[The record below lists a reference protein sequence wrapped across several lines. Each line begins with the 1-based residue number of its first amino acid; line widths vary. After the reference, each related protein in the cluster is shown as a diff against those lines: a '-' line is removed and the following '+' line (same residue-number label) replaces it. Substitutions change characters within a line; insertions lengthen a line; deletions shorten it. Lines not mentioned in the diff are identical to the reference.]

1 MDGSG
6 ETMDGQDDRGE
17 TVDGDPFPASATG
30 TATRS
35 GDAAPDH
42 GDGPGPIRQA
52 LWFGPPHRRL
62 FGWLH
67 LPASGRASVGV
78 VLCPSLSV
86 EAASAGPAFRR
97 LADLLAAAGM
107 AAFRFDYD
115 GTGNSAGSDDDPDR
129 VAAWTGS
136 VSEAVAFV
144 RGIGLRVAVV
154 GLRVG
159 GTLAAAAL
167 DGTAPPAEGLV
178 LWDPCPSGRTFLRQQ
193 QVLASGVVRGPRRDD
208 GSVEAPGMVFAP
220 QTAADLRALRIDRT
234 TGPLASRVLVLTR
247 RDRPVDQAMADHL
260 SGAHVTWDVVDGQDT
275 LVDVEPI
282 AAKVPEADLDRIV
295 AWLAAEPEAPVVPV
309 TRAHDDRAI
318 VGTDD
323 RGRPIV
329 ERPVTLAGGR
339 IFSMVTEPG
348 GNSGDAPERR
358 TTGGTVVVFL
368 NAGVLDHTGP
378 SRLWV
383 EWSRRWAGLGLR
395 CARFDLPGNG
405 ESPAPPGWS
414 GPPSLAPGVA
424 DDIDR
429 VLSDLTGGNPAD
441 AVLVGL
447 CSGGFHAFHA
457 ARRQR
462 VRAVCTINPS
472 FSMSLEEIGRLAS
485 TPSRTGHVPVVTQSW
500 ARRLPVHGVLSSV
513 VERLPSS
520 AWWVLNRIAV
530 VDAPASMVLDVIR
543 RGTRVFVA
551 VNEPDA
557 RLLRRGGVLAL
568 ARAARRQLLNVE
580 VVDDLD
586 HTLFGWSARD
596 RVTEVLTAYLAA
608 HVAPGGN

>member
-1 MDGSG
+1 VPVTPPPGH
-6 ETMDGQDDRGE
+6 
-17 TVDGDPFPASATG
+17 
-30 TATRS
+30 
-35 GDAAPDH
+35 GDAPA
-42 GDGPGPIRQA
+42 PIRQA

-67 LPASGRASVGV
+67 LPASGKAGAGV

-86 EAASAGPAFRR
+86 EAASAGPALRR

-115 GTGNSAGSDDDPDR
+115 GTGNSTGSNDDSDR

-144 RGIGLRVAVV
+144 RGLGLRVGVV
-154 GLRVG
+154 GLRMG
-159 GTLAAAAL
+159 ASLAATVL
-167 DGTAPPAEGLV
+167 DRDSPPVDRLV

-193 QVLASGVVRGPRRDD
+193 QMLASGIVHGPRPDD
-208 GSVEAPGMVFAP
+208 GSVEAPGMVFSP
-220 QTAADLRALRIDRT
+220 QTVKELRELRIDRT
-234 TGPLASRVLVLTR
+234 TGPLASQVLVLTR
-247 RDRPVDQAMADHL
+247 PDRQVDQGLVNRL
-260 SGAHVTWDVVDGQDT
+260 SGAHVTWDVVEGQDT
-275 LVDVEPI
+275 LVDVEPVDARI
-282 AAKVPEADLDRIV
+282 PEAALDRIV
-295 AWLAAEPEAPVVPV
+295 AWLESPPHAPPCTVARV
-309 TRAHDDRAI
+309 HDDRAI

-329 ERPVTLAGGR
+329 ERPAMLAGGR
-339 IFSMVTEPG
+339 IFAMVTEPG
-348 GNSGDAPERR
+348 GNTTAEPEPGATR
-358 TTGGTVVVFL
+358 GPVVVLL

-414 GPPSLAPGVA
+414 GLPYLAPRVA
-424 DDIDR
+424 DDIDQ
-429 VLSDLTGGNPAD
+429 VLSDLTAGNPSD
-441 AVLVGL
+441 TVLVGL
-447 CSGGFHAFHA
+447 CSGGFHALHA
-457 ARRQR
+457 ARRR
-462 VRAVCTINPS
+462 VIRAVCTINPS
-472 FSMSLEEIGRLAS
+472 FSMSLEEIGRQES
-485 TPSRTGHVPVVTQSW
+485 TPSRSDHVPVVTQTW
-500 ARRLPVHGVLSSV
+500 ARRLPVHGVLSAV

-520 AWWVLNRIAV
+520 AWWILNRIAV
-530 VDAPASMVLDVIR
+530 VDAPASTVLDVTR
-543 RGTRVFVA
+543 RGTPVFVA

-557 RLLRRGGVLAL
+557 RLLRRGGALAL
-568 ARAARRQLLNVE
+568 ARATRRQLLTVE

-586 HTLFGWSARD
+586 HTLFGRSARD

-608 HVAPGGN
+608 HFTPGDA